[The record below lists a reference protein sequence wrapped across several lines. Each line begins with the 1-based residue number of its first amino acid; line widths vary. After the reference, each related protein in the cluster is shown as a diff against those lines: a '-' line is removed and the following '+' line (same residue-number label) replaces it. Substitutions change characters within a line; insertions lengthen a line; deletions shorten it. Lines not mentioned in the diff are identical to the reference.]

1 MSTDAVKTKVSTHL
15 QVVTFHLG
23 SEDFAVEITK
33 VKEIILFEEITK
45 VPQCASYIEGVI
57 NLRGSIVPVIDL
69 RKRLGMAHK
78 ELGPETRIMISRIE
92 NRSVGMIVDSVSK
105 VMKIPKSDILPP
117 PESLT
122 SLAKDYLVGLAKVDK
137 SMFLVIDFEKVLSPS
152 EQSQLGSAH

>member
-1 MSTDAVKTKVSTHL
+1 MSTDAVKSKVSTHL

-45 VPQCASYIEGVI
+45 VPQCAAYIEGVI

-78 ELGPETRIMISRIE
+78 ELVLRFA
-92 NRSVGMIVDSVSK
+92 
-105 VMKIPKSDILPP
+105 IPPRF
-117 PESLT
+117 
-122 SLAKDYLVGLAKVDK
+122 G
-137 SMFLVIDFEKVLSPS
+137 
-152 EQSQLGSAH
+152 